1 MYESGLKTERSRNGS
16 GYQETYEEF
25 FQQIASNCDRKCPTA
40 GPIKV
45 KKEFPFVDQ
54 IWETSI
60 QVVY

>member
-45 KKEFPFVDQ
+45 NKELPCVDQ
-54 IWETSI
+54 I
-60 QVVY
+60 